1 MGRSFELYDIEESK
15 EQGTSTQNSA
25 GQPSALYAEDGV
37 GAERIITLACDINE
51 LSIATAMTHLMLFA
65 QQSSTLPVNMIVNT
79 YGGSTDEMFALYDMM
94 KLVKCPIYTVGL
106 GKIMSAGV
114 LILSAGE
121 KGHRKIGSNARVMM
135 HPISSLTRGTVFS
148 VDNELV
154 EMKRIQKQMERC
166 LAQET
171 NMSKKQIKKLMV
183 KNSDTYIT
191 ANEAIKHGIVDSL
204 I

>member
-1 MGRSFELYDIEESK
+1 MGRSFELCEHEESNHAH
-15 EQGTSTQNSA
+15 TSAQNNA
-25 GQPSALYAEDGV
+25 QPSALYAEDGA

-65 QQSSTLPVNMIVNT
+65 QQSSALPVHMIVNT

-94 KLVKCPIYTVGL
+94 KFVKCPIYTVGL

-114 LILSAGE
+114 LLLSAGE
-121 KGHRKIGSNARVMM
+121 KGHRRIGSNARVMM
-135 HPISSLTRGTVFS
+135 HPISSLTRGTVFNH
-148 VDNELV
+148 DNELT
-154 EMKRIQKQMERC
+154 EMKRIQKQMEAC
-166 LAQET
+166 LTKET
-171 NMSKKQIKKLMV
+171 SLSKKQIKKLMA

-191 ANEAIKHGIVDSL
+191 ANEAIEYGIVDSL